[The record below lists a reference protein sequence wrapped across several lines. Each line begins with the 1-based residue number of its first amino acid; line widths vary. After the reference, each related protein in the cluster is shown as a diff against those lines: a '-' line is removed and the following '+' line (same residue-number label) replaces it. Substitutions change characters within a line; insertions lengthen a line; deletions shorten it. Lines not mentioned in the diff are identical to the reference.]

1 MSDPI
6 CPMVAE
12 PVAQRLPMT
21 EVWYRWAD
29 ALSRRCK
36 EITGSIT
43 TIVNNITTIT
53 NNITNLT
60 TIINNIAATPTPYRA
75 NISGAVTIDLN
86 AITPAGTRTL
96 HLTLTGNVSSFALTN
111 PVDGAVYN
119 IRLIQDATGGRTF
132 SGMPASF
139 RSHTGLR
146 PTYSTAANAVDFH
159 SAQYG
164 ATEGTYMW
172 AFHTA
177 VA

>member
-43 TIVNNITTIT
+43 TIT

-60 TIINNIAATPTPYRA
+60 TIINNMLATPTPYRA
-75 NISGAVTIDLN
+75 NISGAVTIDFN

-119 IRLIQDATGGRTF
+119 IRMIQDATGGRTF

>member
-1 MSDPI
+1 
-6 CPMVAE
+6 MVAE
-12 PVAQRLPMT
+12 PVAQRIPMT

-43 TIVNNITTIT
+43 TIT

-60 TIINNIAATPTPYRA
+60 TIINNIVATPTPYRA
-75 NISGAVTIDLN
+75 NISGAVSIDLST
-86 AITPAGTRTL
+86 ITPIGTRTL

-119 IRLIQDATGGRTF
+119 IRMIQDATGGRTF
-132 SGMPASF
+132 SGMPSTF

-146 PTYSTAANAVDFH
+146 PTYSTGANEVDFH